1 MRKTLTAIAV
11 ILALSLCG
19 CAATQQDAIE
29 SDAEITA
36 EADIEASMPNETQ
49 DSFYEPV
56 NETSSAFSTTAE
68 ESSEEPEA
76 VLTAEPAGES
86 TPEPEKA
93 SQPTQSSEATETPT
107 SSSLEPVSEPTTSTE
122 APVKQQSTESAA
134 DKPATVETTKPV
146 ETATPTESE
155 PTSTPEP
162 SFDIG
167 YWISYA
173 KSTAVS
179 LGLTLESSAVDCW
192 DNPITANPDCIYL
205 ERDISARL
213 SRYASDEDITDVW
226 VWYECVGTNSYLIYV
241 GYA

>member
-11 ILALSLCG
+11 ILALSLYG
-19 CAATQQDAIE
+19 CAATQQDAI
-29 SDAEITA
+29 DAETEITA

-68 ESSEEPEA
+68 ESGEESEA
-76 VLTAEPAGES
+76 ALTAEPAEES
-86 TPEPEKA
+86 ASEPEKA
-93 SQPTQSSEATETPT
+93 SQSTQSSEATGKPT
-107 SSSLEPVSEPTTSTE
+107 SSSPEPVSEPSTSTE
-122 APVKQQSTESAA
+122 APVKQQSTESAK
-134 DKPATVETTKPV
+134 DKPATVETTEPV
-146 ETATPTESE
+146 ETATPTEYK
-155 PTSTPEP
+155 PTSTPEK